1 MTAAQ
6 AKTTKKNTA
15 AAAQEAA
22 GAAQPSGLGLD
33 SIGDLSSLL
42 DAPAASQ
49 GGSGPIELDL
59 DLIDEDPH
67 QPRTADNPGFSP
79 ESIAEI
85 GATIKERGVKSPI
98 SVRENQEQPGRYIIN
113 HGAFNDL
120 VLLAGHDAR
129 LDVLFQRE
137 DGDRA
142 LADRKGWRGHD
153 RRQLAGK
160 AAAIQGEL
168 AFQDGRMPRDLF
180 AVESGHRFYNRLRL
194 AGPHVADVPHRL
206 AKAFVP
212 HLAVRVE
219 HDFNG
224 FRVVERGQQVRT
236 HVAFQLALGPLLD
249 GLKLFFPAHFSVTP
263 TQQIISNIIA
273 QANDIPKVFSLQD
286 KQLIEPHDVGVLIEN
301 NCQSAPARC
310 HSRHGFR

>member
-153 RRQLAGK
+153 RRQAG
-160 AAAIQGEL
+160 A
-168 AFQDGRMPRDLF
+168 
-180 AVESGHRFYNRLRL
+180 
-194 AGPHVADVPHRL
+194 HRL
-206 AKAFVP
+206 LP
-212 HLAVRVE
+212 HQVFWLS
-219 HDFNG
+219 G
-224 FRVVERGQQVRT
+224 RGPRQVFGQGVAGIRAGQDSEYQVRE
-236 HVAFQLALGPLLD
+236 GRPD
-249 GLKLFFPAHFSVTP
+249 GLRDRLH
-263 TQQIISNIIA
+263 
-273 QANDIPKVFSLQD
+273 
-286 KQLIEPHDVGVLIEN
+286 
-301 NCQSAPARC
+301 CR
-310 HSRHGFR
+310 